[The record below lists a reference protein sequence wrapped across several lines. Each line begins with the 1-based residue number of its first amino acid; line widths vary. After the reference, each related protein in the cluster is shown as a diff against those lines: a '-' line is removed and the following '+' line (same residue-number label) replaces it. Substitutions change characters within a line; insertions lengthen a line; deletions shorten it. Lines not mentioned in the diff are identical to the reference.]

1 MIPDGVKSICGKAF
15 EECSGI
21 TNVSIP
27 DSVAYI
33 GWGAFRN
40 CTGLESLTVPA
51 GITQIE
57 SEAFENV
64 SKVIYDG
71 SADNYEDWGNTKVE
85 KSDGTVLL

>member
-1 MIPDGVKSICGKAF
+1 LNGLLYCSGTKESGDVVIPDGVKSICGKAF

-40 CTGLESLTVPA
+40 CTGLESLTVP
-51 GITQIE
+51 QIIMRIG
-57 SEAFENV
+57 A
-64 SKVIYDG
+64 IQR
-71 SADNYEDWGNTKVE
+71 
-85 KSDGTVLL
+85 